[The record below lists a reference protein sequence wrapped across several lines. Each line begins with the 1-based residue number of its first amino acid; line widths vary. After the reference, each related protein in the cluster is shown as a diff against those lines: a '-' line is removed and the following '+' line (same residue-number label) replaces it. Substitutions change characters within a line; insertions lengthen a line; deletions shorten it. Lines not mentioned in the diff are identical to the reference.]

1 MISEYDQIR
10 KGLEKIRSL
19 KEEITRDNEVIDLNQ
34 TNNDPEVTS
43 DGKVGEKI
51 AFDDINTV
59 GFLNSQKS
67 LSDEVKNEITNT
79 VGVFIKSTGL
89 LLDTITIN
97 VEDSRII
104 LNSETIKNPGI
115 DSIKSITF
123 DTNNEDPQMEVI
135 TGTIGLDNDIISL
148 LQTISSTYNDNQIG
162 RNKLISITQAEIG

>member
-19 KEEITRDNEVIDLNQ
+19 KEEITRDSEVIDLNQ

-43 DGKVGEKI
+43 DGNVGEKI

>member
-104 LNSETIKNPGI
+104 LNSETAI
-115 DSIKSITF
+115 
-123 DTNNEDPQMEVI
+123 
-135 TGTIGLDNDIISL
+135 
-148 LQTISSTYNDNQIG
+148 
-162 RNKLISITQAEIG
+162 RN

>member
-1 MISEYDQIR
+1 MINEYDQIR
-10 KGLEKIRSL
+10 KGLERIRSL

-51 AFDDINTV
+51 VFDDINTV

-79 VGVFIKSTGL
+79 VGTFIKSTGL
-89 LLDTITIN
+89 LLDTISIN

-162 RNKLISITQAEIG
+162 RNKLISITQGEIE

>member
-19 KEEITRDNEVIDLNQ
+19 KEEITRDSEVIELNQ
-34 TNNDPEVTS
+34 VNNDPEVTP

-67 LSDEVKNEITNT
+67 LSDGAKNEITNT
-79 VGVFIKSTGL
+79 VGIFIKSTGL

-115 DSIKSITF
+115 D
-123 DTNNEDPQMEVI
+123 
-135 TGTIGLDNDIISL
+135 
-148 LQTISSTYNDNQIG
+148 
-162 RNKLISITQAEIG
+162 

>member
-19 KEEITRDNEVIDLNQ
+19 KEEITRDSEVIELNQ
-34 TNNDPEVTS
+34 VNNDPEVTP

-59 GFLNSQKS
+59 GFMNSQKS
-67 LSDEVKNEITNT
+67 LSDGAKNEITNT
-79 VGVFIKSTGL
+79 VGIFIKSTGL

-115 DSIKSITF
+115 DSVKSITF

-162 RNKLISITQAEIG
+162 RNKLISITQGEIE

>member
-19 KEEITRDNEVIDLNQ
+19 KEEITRDSEVIELNQ
-34 TNNDPEVTS
+34 VNNDPEVTP

-67 LSDEVKNEITNT
+67 LSDGAKNEITNT
-79 VGVFIKSTGL
+79 VGIFIKSTGL

-97 VEDSRII
+97 VFDFCSIVFGSIFI
-104 LNSETIKNPGI
+104 LV
-115 DSIKSITF
+115 
-123 DTNNEDPQMEVI
+123 VI
-135 TGTIGLDNDIISL
+135 VLCLFVCFSL
-148 LQTISSTYNDNQIG
+148 PLW
-162 RNKLISITQAEIG
+162 

>member
-19 KEEITRDNEVIDLNQ
+19 KEEITRDSEVIELNQ
-34 TNNDPEVTS
+34 VNNDPEVTP

-67 LSDEVKNEITNT
+67 LSDVAKNEITNT
-79 VGVFIKSTGL
+79 VGIFIKSTGL

-115 DSIKSITF
+115 DSVKSITF

-162 RNKLISITQAEIG
+162 RNKLISITQGEIE

>member
-19 KEEITRDNEVIDLNQ
+19 KEEITRDSEVIELNQ
-34 TNNDPEVTS
+34 VNNDPEVTP

-67 LSDEVKNEITNT
+67 LSDGAKNEITNT
-79 VGVFIKSTGL
+79 VGIFIKSTGL

-115 DSIKSITF
+115 DSVKSITF

-162 RNKLISITQAEIG
+162 RNKLISITQGEIE

>member
-123 DTNNEDPQMEVI
+123 DTNNRSPPREKIYNAYLSMPYN
-135 TGTIGLDNDIISL
+135 TG
-148 LQTISSTYNDNQIG
+148 
-162 RNKLISITQAEIG
+162 